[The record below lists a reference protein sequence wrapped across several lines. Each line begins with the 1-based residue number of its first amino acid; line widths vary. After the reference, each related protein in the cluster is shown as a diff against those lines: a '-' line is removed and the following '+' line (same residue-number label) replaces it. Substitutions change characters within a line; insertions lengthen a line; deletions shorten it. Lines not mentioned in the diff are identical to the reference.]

1 MAEMDL
7 PLMAALKESAAER
20 VKGAS
25 VNPRS
30 RMKLGT
36 LSVPLETKQ
45 GEASHMGGRLARVYA
60 KLDQSAENQLGRMD
74 ELRGLK
80 LALLTCSG
88 EEKVRL
94 EFDIHRCELDIS
106 LLGEQVQACA
116 ALVESLALLEPLGDG
131 REKEKKGDMGL
142 EKSIVLGMDKRRT
155 RNTASSDTTWAQRT
169 PRTRRHP

>member
-7 PLMAALKESAAER
+7 PLMAVLKESAAER

-36 LSVPLETKQ
+36 LSVLLETKQ
-45 GEASHMGGRLARVYA
+45 GEAGHMGGRLARVYA

-94 EFDIHRCELDIS
+94 EFDIHR
-106 LLGEQVQACA
+106 
-116 ALVESLALLEPLGDG
+116 
-131 REKEKKGDMGL
+131 
-142 EKSIVLGMDKRRT
+142 
-155 RNTASSDTTWAQRT
+155 
-169 PRTRRHP
+169 